1 MVKFP
6 NLNELKTNAIT
17 AAGGVL
23 KVGFAVAGRAGVRKS
38 QKWRLADLPDSA
50 RVVIIKPC
58 CLGDV
63 LLATATVRALSEARP
78 DLQLEFLVSD
88 WARAALTE
96 NPRLTRV
103 MATGVEGSDFT
114 PSEFGALVK
123 KLQEEKYAAAIVL
136 DRSPRLNLLPFL
148 AKIPRS
154 AGLDSSHRGF
164 ALDVRAP
171 VSAVLKHE
179 AEVYLDVAR
188 ALGVEPQNPRTEFI
202 PSHTDSL
209 KYKQKASQLGIT
221 RARPLAVI
229 HPGGG
234 HNPDTKVLSKR
245 WLPENFGQ
253 IAARLANNGYQVVV
267 IGAQTDRTLAETV
280 VATANDLNVVN
291 ACEAF
296 NLGETGALLS
306 QTRLFVGND
315 TGIMHLAVACGAA
328 VVAVYGPSSPVSYA
342 PYTAKG
348 RTVAPVAPTVQAGL
362 PLKEYERL
370 SAAEGGIASVTV
382 EAVWEKIIQLVEI
395 KSDDKS

>member
-1 MVKFP
+1 MLTKI
-6 NLNELKTNAIT
+6 NLNEVKTNAIT
-17 AAGGVL
+17 VAGGVL
-23 KVGFAVAGRAGVRKS
+23 KLGFDVAGRVRGQ
-38 QKWRLADLPDSA
+38 QKWTLADLPDSA
-50 RVVIIKPC
+50 RVLIIKPC

-96 NPRLTRV
+96 NPRLTRIV
-103 MATGVEGSDFT
+103 PSGVEGSDFS

-123 KLQEEKYAAAIVL
+123 KLQEEKYAAALVL
-136 DRSPRLNLLPFL
+136 DRSPRLNLLPLL

-154 AGLDSSHRGF
+154 AGLDSRHRGF
-164 ALDVRAP
+164 ALNVRAS
-171 VSAVLKHE
+171 VSPVLKHE
-179 AEVYLDVAR
+179 AEVYLDVVR

-202 PSHTDSL
+202 PPHSDNQ
-209 KYKQKASQLGIT
+209 KYKQKTAGLGIT

-234 HNPDTKVLSKR
+234 YNPDTKVLSKR
-245 WLPENFGQ
+245 WLPENFGE
-253 IAARLANNGYQVVV
+253 IAARLAREGYQVVV
-267 IGAQTDRTLAETV
+267 IGANTDRALVETV
-280 VATANDLNVVN
+280 VATTNDPQVIN
-291 ACEAF
+291 ACESF

-306 QTRLFVGND
+306 QARLFVGND

-342 PYTAKG
+342 PYTGKG
-348 RTVAPVAPTVQAGL
+348 RTVAPVTPTVQAGL

-370 SAAEGGIASVTV
+370 SAAEGGIASVTI
-382 EAVWEKIIQLVEI
+382 EAVWEAVKELTVI
-395 KSDDKS
+395 S